1 MIFKTLQKLQS
12 IVNYLRF
19 KVQNKEK
26 KKKLNNKC
34 LQKTTITNERLI
46 KID

>member
-26 KKKLNNKC
+26 KKTK
-34 LQKTTITNERLI
+34 
-46 KID
+46 